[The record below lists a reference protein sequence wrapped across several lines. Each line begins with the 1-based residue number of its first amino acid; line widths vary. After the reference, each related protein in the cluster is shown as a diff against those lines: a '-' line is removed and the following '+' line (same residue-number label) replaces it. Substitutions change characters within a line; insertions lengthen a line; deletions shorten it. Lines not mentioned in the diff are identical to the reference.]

1 MSHVRRNTVSNI
13 FDVTVAGLVAG
24 KCCSVTDLDH
34 LLQSPAIAE
43 DCYILVVLF
52 FLLQSPAYRFSD
64 SERLLYFGR
73 VIFFIFIFFSVHQ
86 IFDIPGPIF
95 AKLYH
100 TTRYVLK

>member
-1 MSHVRRNTVSNI
+1 MMLKCKGWFVISHLWRWELLQTATVRLGIDTLIANI
-13 FDVTVAGLVAG
+13 LVLLQSTAIAIAIARD
-24 KCCSVTDLDH
+24 CYILFV

-52 FLLQSPAYRFSD
+52 FL
-64 SERLLYFGR
+64 
-73 VIFFIFIFFSVHQ
+73 FFSVHQ